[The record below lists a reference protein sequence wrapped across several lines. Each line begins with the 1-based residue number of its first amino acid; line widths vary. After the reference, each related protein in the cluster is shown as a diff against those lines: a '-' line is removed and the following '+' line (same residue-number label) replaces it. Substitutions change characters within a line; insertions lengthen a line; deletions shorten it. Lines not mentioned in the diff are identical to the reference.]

1 MRVLPFPRSIA
12 RSQGKKHLRRVG
24 NPYQSAQLEL
34 WPTGSGEELKMMR
47 TSWVEICVS
56 DFEQSINWF
65 ENVLGFRVVAR
76 DENEYAE
83 LRQGETYIQLASDQ
97 AAYWEP
103 ERQRLLAP
111 GQRGSGVEIV
121 LVVDNIDAVY
131 RQAQQ
136 ARAEIVRPLADY
148 PWHMRQFW
156 VRHPD
161 GYLIRPA
168 QRLLTVNPEIYRR
181 QVIDAFRE
189 DKPRITQEL
198 LAIKQTADN
207 LVQQQDYL
215 SAATIYET
223 LVTEIF
229 DRSHLYYEEA
239 EEYDDYDEYYEQE
252 WYHPEEEGLGDLV
265 RECVEAL
272 GNCLAQEQA
281 DRVAREKIIEVLFAI
296 YQQDLKAGSIGL
308 AARASELLVE
318 HTTPLERS
326 TIAGWLRD
334 ALTDEMEEISSSRR
348 QEYGRFLLA
357 LEKDTLDDETY
368 LQICRETHRIFDLVD
383 RLLALGRVDEAI
395 REAKQV
401 NDSDLLNMVHIFV
414 EHGQDIVAERLILER
429 AEQTKGRHLLDWLK
443 KRYLARNDQDA
454 ALEVAETIFRTY
466 PDLEGYKE
474 VRQLAT
480 PLGRWE
486 TLRPEL
492 LAFVEE
498 SRNTPLLIH
507 IALDEGEIDKALALL
522 KSDSKPDYRYAYY
535 YNIELTVAK
544 AAEETRPRAAIEIYQ
559 KQAEKLI
566 ALRQRKHYHEACK
579 YLAKVRALYEKLGEN
594 QEWTSYITELRERYR
609 TLRALKEEM
618 EKARLARL

>member
-1 MRVLPFPRSIA
+1 MS
-12 RSQGKKHLRRVG
+12 K
-24 NPYQSAQLEL
+24 
-34 WPTGSGEELKMMR
+34 

-56 DFEQSINWF
+56 DFDQSINWF

-83 LRQGETYIQLASDQ
+83 LRQGETSIQLASDQ
-97 AAYWEP
+97 AAYWET
-103 ERQRLLAP
+103 ERQHLLAP

-131 RQAQQ
+131 RQAQR

-148 PWHMRQFW
+148 PWHIRQFW

-566 ALRQRKHYHEACK
+566 ALRQRKHYQEACK

>member
-1 MRVLPFPRSIA
+1 
-12 RSQGKKHLRRVG
+12 
-24 NPYQSAQLEL
+24 
-34 WPTGSGEELKMMR
+34 MR

-131 RQAQQ
+131 HQAQQ

-189 DKPRITQEL
+189 DRPRITQDL
-198 LAIKQTADN
+198 LAIKETADN
-207 LVQQQDYL
+207 LVLQQDYL
-215 SAATIYET
+215 TAATIYET
-223 LVTEIF
+223 LVMEIF
-229 DRSHLYYEEA
+229 DRSHLYSEEA

-368 LQICRETHRIFDLVD
+368 LQICRETHRNFDLVD

-401 NDSDLLNMVHIFV
+401 NDSDLLNMAHIFV
-414 EHGQDIVAERLILER
+414 EHEQDAVAERLIQER

-454 ALEVAETIFRTY
+454 ALEVAETMFRTY

-480 PLGRWE
+480 QLGRWE
-486 TLRPEL
+486 TLRPES

-535 YNIELTVAK
+535 YNIELTVAR

-594 QEWTSYITELRERYR
+594 QEWTSYITELRERHR

-618 EKARLARL
+618 EKAGLLS

>member
-131 RQAQQ
+131 HQAQQ

-189 DKPRITQEL
+189 DRPRITQDL
-198 LAIKQTADN
+198 LAIKETADN
-207 LVQQQDYL
+207 LVLQQDYL

-223 LVTEIF
+223 LVMEIF
-229 DRSHLYYEEA
+229 DRSHLYSEEA

-265 RECVEAL
+265 KECVEAL

-368 LQICRETHRIFDLVD
+368 LQICRETHRNFDLVD

-401 NDSDLLNMVHIFV
+401 NDSDLLNMAHIFV
-414 EHGQDIVAERLILER
+414 EHEQDAVAERLIQER

-443 KRYLARNDQDA
+443 KRYLARNDQAA
-454 ALEVAETIFRTY
+454 ALEVAETMFRTY

-480 PLGRWE
+480 QLGRWE
-486 TLRPEL
+486 TLRPES

-535 YNIELTVAK
+535 YNIELTVAR

-594 QEWTSYITELRERYR
+594 QEWTSYITELRERHR

-618 EKARLARL
+618 EKAGLLS

>member
-1 MRVLPFPRSIA
+1 MSTLSCVRERPPSNWLQTRLPIGSLNGSIF
-12 RSQGKKHLRRVG
+12 LRQDNG
-24 NPYQSAQLEL
+24 
-34 WPTGSGEELKMMR
+34 GSG
-47 TSWVEICVS
+47 
-56 DFEQSINWF
+56 
-65 ENVLGFRVVAR
+65 A
-76 DENEYAE
+76 
-83 LRQGETYIQLASDQ
+83 
-97 AAYWEP
+97 
-103 ERQRLLAP
+103 
-111 GQRGSGVEIV
+111 EIV

-131 RQAQQ
+131 RQAQR

-566 ALRQRKHYHEACK
+566 ALRQRKHYQEACK

>member
-1 MRVLPFPRSIA
+1 
-12 RSQGKKHLRRVG
+12 
-24 NPYQSAQLEL
+24 
-34 WPTGSGEELKMMR
+34 MR

-111 GQRGSGVEIV
+111 GQRGSGVEII

-131 RQAQQ
+131 RQAQH

-189 DKPRITQEL
+189 DKPRITQDL
-198 LAIKQTADN
+198 LAIKETADN
-207 LVQQQDYL
+207 LVLQQDYL

-223 LVTEIF
+223 LVMEIF
-229 DRSHLYYEEA
+229 DRAHLYSEEA
-239 EEYDDYDEYYEQE
+239 EEYDDYDEYYEQN

-368 LQICRETHRIFDLVD
+368 LQICRETHRNFDLVD

-401 NDSDLLNMVHIFV
+401 NDSDLLNMAHIFV
-414 EHGQDIVAERLILER
+414 EHEQDAVAERLIQER

-443 KRYLARNDQDA
+443 KRYLARNDQAA
-454 ALEVAETIFRTY
+454 ALEVAETMFRTY

-480 PLGRWE
+480 QLGRWE

-535 YNIELTVAK
+535 YNIELTVAR

-579 YLAKVRALYEKLGEN
+579 YLAKVRTLYEKLGEN
-594 QEWTSYITELRERYR
+594 EEWTSYITELRERHH

-618 EKARLARL
+618 EKAKLFS

>member
-1 MRVLPFPRSIA
+1 MS
-12 RSQGKKHLRRVG
+12 K
-24 NPYQSAQLEL
+24 
-34 WPTGSGEELKMMR
+34 

-56 DFEQSINWF
+56 DFDQSINWF

-131 RQAQQ
+131 RQAQR

-207 LVQQQDYL
+207 LVRQQDYL

-326 TIAGWLRD
+326 TIADWIRD

-368 LQICRETHRIFDLVD
+368 LQICRETHRNFDLVD

-401 NDSDLLNMVHIFV
+401 NDSDLLNMAHIFV
-414 EHGQDIVAERLILER
+414 EHGQDAVAERLIRER
-429 AEQTKGRHLLDWLK
+429 AEQTKGRQLLDWLK

-535 YNIELTVAK
+535 YNIELTVAR

-594 QEWTSYITELRERYR
+594 EEWTSYITELRERHH

-618 EKARLARL
+618 EKAKLLS

>member
-1 MRVLPFPRSIA
+1 MS
-12 RSQGKKHLRRVG
+12 K
-24 NPYQSAQLEL
+24 
-34 WPTGSGEELKMMR
+34 

-56 DFEQSINWF
+56 DLDQSINWF

-181 QVIDAFRE
+181 QIIDAFRE
-189 DKPRITQEL
+189 DKPRITQDL

-239 EEYDDYDEYYEQE
+239 EEYDDYDDYYEQE

-281 DRVAREKIIEVLFAI
+281 DRVAREKIIEGLLAI

-326 TIAGWLRD
+326 TIADWIRD

-368 LQICRETHRIFDLVD
+368 LQICRETHRNFDLVD

-401 NDSDLLNMVHIFV
+401 NDSDLLNMAHIFV
-414 EHGQDIVAERLILER
+414 EHGQDAVAERLIRER
-429 AEQTKGRHLLDWLK
+429 AEQTKGRQLLDWLK
-443 KRYLARNDQDA
+443 KRYLARNDLAA
-454 ALEVAETIFRTY
+454 ALELAETMFRTY

-535 YNIELTVAK
+535 YNIELTVAR

-566 ALRQRKHYHEACK
+566 ALRQRKHYQEACK

-594 QEWTSYITELRERYR
+594 QEWMSYITGLRERHH

-618 EKARLARL
+618 EKAKLLS

>member
-1 MRVLPFPRSIA
+1 
-12 RSQGKKHLRRVG
+12 
-24 NPYQSAQLEL
+24 
-34 WPTGSGEELKMMR
+34 MMR

-111 GQRGSGVEIV
+111 GQRGSGVEII

-189 DKPRITQEL
+189 DKPRVTQDL
-198 LAIKQTADN
+198 LAIKETADN
-207 LVQQQDYL
+207 LVLQQDYL

-223 LVTEIF
+223 LVMEIF
-229 DRSHLYYEEA
+229 DRSHLYSEEE
-239 EEYDDYDEYYEQE
+239 EEYDDYDEYYEQN

-265 RECVEAL
+265 RECLEAL

-368 LQICRETHRIFDLVD
+368 LQICRETHRNFDLVD

-401 NDSDLLNMVHIFV
+401 NDSDLLNMAHIFV
-414 EHGQDIVAERLILER
+414 EHEQDAVAERLIQER

-443 KRYLARNDQDA
+443 KRYLARNDQAA
-454 ALEVAETIFRTY
+454 ALEVAETMFRTY

-480 PLGRWE
+480 QLGRWE

-492 LAFVEE
+492 LAFLEE

-507 IALDEGEIDKALALL
+507 IALDEGEIDRALALL

-535 YNIELTVAK
+535 YNIELTVAR

-594 QEWTSYITELRERYR
+594 EEWTSYITELRERHH

-618 EKARLARL
+618 EKARLLS

>member
-1 MRVLPFPRSIA
+1 MS
-12 RSQGKKHLRRVG
+12 K
-24 NPYQSAQLEL
+24 
-34 WPTGSGEELKMMR
+34 

-56 DFEQSINWF
+56 DFDQSINWF

-103 ERQRLLAP
+103 ERQHLLAP

-131 RQAQQ
+131 RQAQRV
-136 ARAEIVRPLADY
+136 RAEIVRPLADY

-181 QVIDAFRE
+181 QVIDAFRD

-281 DRVAREKIIEVLFAI
+281 DRVAREKIIEVLLAI

-326 TIAGWLRD
+326 TIADWIRD
-334 ALTDEMEEISSSRR
+334 ALTDEMEEISSSRS

-368 LQICRETHRIFDLVD
+368 LQICRETHRIFDLID
-383 RLLALGRVDEAI
+383 RLLVLGRVDEAI

-401 NDSDLLNMVHIFV
+401 NDSDLLNMAHIFV
-414 EHGQDIVAERLILER
+414 EHGQDAVAERLIQER

-466 PDLEGYKE
+466 PGLEGYKE

-507 IALDEGEIDKALALL
+507 IALDEGDIDKALALL

-566 ALRQRKHYHEACK
+566 ALRQRKHYQEACK
-579 YLAKVRALYEKLGEN
+579 YLAKVRALYEKLGDN
-594 QEWTSYITELRERYR
+594 QEWTRYITELRERHH

-618 EKARLARL
+618 EKAKLARL

>member
-1 MRVLPFPRSIA
+1 
-12 RSQGKKHLRRVG
+12 
-24 NPYQSAQLEL
+24 
-34 WPTGSGEELKMMR
+34 MR

-56 DFEQSINWF
+56 NFEQSINWF

-131 RQAQQ
+131 RQAQR

-148 PWHMRQFW
+148 PWHIRQFW

-189 DKPRITQEL
+189 DRPRITQDL
-198 LAIKQTADN
+198 LAIKETADN
-207 LVQQQDYL
+207 LVLQQDYL

-223 LVTEIF
+223 LVMEIF
-229 DRSHLYYEEA
+229 DRSHLYSEEA

>member
-1 MRVLPFPRSIA
+1 MS
-12 RSQGKKHLRRVG
+12 K
-24 NPYQSAQLEL
+24 
-34 WPTGSGEELKMMR
+34 

-103 ERQRLLAP
+103 ERQHLLAP
-111 GQRGSGVEIV
+111 GQRGSGVEII
-121 LVVDNIDAVY
+121 LVVDNVDAVY
-131 RQAQQ
+131 RQAQHAQ
-136 ARAEIVRPLADY
+136 AEIVRPLADY

-181 QVIDAFRE
+181 QVIDAFR
-189 DKPRITQEL
+189 DNKPRITQEL

-223 LVTEIF
+223 LVMEIF

-239 EEYDDYDEYYEQE
+239 EEYDDYDDYYEQE

-326 TIAGWLRD
+326 TIAGWIRD
-334 ALTDEMEEISSSRR
+334 ALTDEMEEISSSHR

-401 NDSDLLNMVHIFV
+401 NDSDLLNMAHIFV
-414 EHGQDIVAERLILER
+414 EHGQDAVAERLIQER

-443 KRYLARNDQDA
+443 KRYLARNDQNA
-454 ALEVAETIFRTY
+454 ALDVAETMFRTY

-498 SRNTPLLIH
+498 SHNIPLLIH

-535 YNIELTVAK
+535 YNIELTVAR

-579 YLAKVRALYEKLGEN
+579 YLAKVRTLYEKLGEN
-594 QEWTSYITELRERYR
+594 QEWTSYITALRERHH
-609 TLRALKEEM
+609 TLRALKEEI
-618 EKARLARL
+618 EKAGLAHL

>member
-1 MRVLPFPRSIA
+1 M
-12 RSQGKKHLRRVG
+12 
-24 NPYQSAQLEL
+24 
-34 WPTGSGEELKMMR
+34 
-47 TSWVEICVS
+47 
-56 DFEQSINWF
+56 
-65 ENVLGFRVVAR
+65 
-76 DENEYAE
+76 
-83 LRQGETYIQLASDQ
+83 
-97 AAYWEP
+97 
-103 ERQRLLAP
+103 
-111 GQRGSGVEIV
+111 
-121 LVVDNIDAVY
+121 
-131 RQAQQ
+131 
-136 ARAEIVRPLADY
+136 
-148 PWHMRQFW
+148 
-156 VRHPD
+156 
-161 GYLIRPA
+161 
-168 QRLLTVNPEIYRR
+168 
-181 QVIDAFRE
+181 
-189 DKPRITQEL
+189 
-198 LAIKQTADN
+198 
-207 LVQQQDYL
+207 
-215 SAATIYET
+215 
-223 LVTEIF
+223 EIF
-229 DRSHLYYEEA
+229 DRSHLYSEEA

-265 RECVEAL
+265 KECVEAL

-326 TIAGWLRD
+326 TIADWIRD

-401 NDSDLLNMVHIFV
+401 NDSDLLNMAHIFV
-414 EHGQDIVAERLILER
+414 EHGQDAVAERLIQER

-454 ALEVAETIFRTY
+454 ALEVAETMFRTY

-507 IALDEGEIDKALALL
+507 IALDEDEIDKALALL

-594 QEWTSYITELRERYR
+594 QEWTSYITELRERHH

>member
-12 RSQGKKHLRRVG
+12 RSQGKKYLRRVG
-24 NPYQSAQLEL
+24 NPYQSTQLEL

-189 DKPRITQEL
+189 DKPRITQDL
-198 LAIKQTADN
+198 LAIKETADN
-207 LVQQQDYL
+207 LVLQQDYL

-223 LVTEIF
+223 LVMEIF
-229 DRSHLYYEEA
+229 DRSHLYSEEA

-368 LQICRETHRIFDLVD
+368 LQICRETHRNFDLVD

-401 NDSDLLNMVHIFV
+401 NDSDLRSTQNHEMS
-414 EHGQDIVAERLILER
+414 
-429 AEQTKGRHLLDWLK
+429 
-443 KRYLARNDQDA
+443 N
-454 ALEVAETIFRTY
+454 
-466 PDLEGYKE
+466 
-474 VRQLAT
+474 
-480 PLGRWE
+480 
-486 TLRPEL
+486 
-492 LAFVEE
+492 
-498 SRNTPLLIH
+498 SRR
-507 IALDEGEIDKALALL
+507 ID
-522 KSDSKPDYRYAYY
+522 
-535 YNIELTVAK
+535 
-544 AAEETRPRAAIEIYQ
+544 
-559 KQAEKLI
+559 
-566 ALRQRKHYHEACK
+566 
-579 YLAKVRALYEKLGEN
+579 
-594 QEWTSYITELRERYR
+594 
-609 TLRALKEEM
+609 
-618 EKARLARL
+618 ARLAHL